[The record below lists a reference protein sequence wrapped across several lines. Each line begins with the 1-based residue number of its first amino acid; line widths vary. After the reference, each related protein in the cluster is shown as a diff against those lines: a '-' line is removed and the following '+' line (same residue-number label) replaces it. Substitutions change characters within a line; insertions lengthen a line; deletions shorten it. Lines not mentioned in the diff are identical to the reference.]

1 MVALHSLPAA
11 GRTVSLPDDLRSP
24 DSATFVHTWNR
35 WRGGRLL
42 PARSDFDLSSIKRL
56 LPRIILL
63 EIRSPTEVAFRLAGT
78 WITRV
83 LGVELTG
90 RNYLELGNPAD
101 RKERADL
108 LFAEVAQPCGAV
120 MIYPMHYASGRAAPV
135 EVISVPVIGDAPTDP
150 PLVFALLTE
159 LAPNGDVEPLAS
171 EVARQLPTGRQL
183 RFFDIGAG
191 TPEVA
196 PYAPKPAD

>member
-1 MVALHSLPAA
+1 MVAIQRPPNKFVALL
-11 GRTVSLPDDLRSP
+11 DDLRSP
-24 DSATFVHTWNR
+24 DSGAFIEAWNR
-35 WRGGRLL
+35 WRGDRLL
-42 PARSDFDLSSIKRL
+42 PNRRDFDLGSIKRL
-56 LPRIILL
+56 LPRVILL
-63 EIRSPTEVAFRLAGT
+63 EIRSPTEVTFRLAGT

-83 LGVELTG
+83 LGLELTG

-101 RKERADL
+101 RQERAAL

-135 EVISVPVIGDAPTDP
+135 EVISVPVVGDAPSDP

-159 LAPNGDVEPLAS
+159 LAPTGFAEPLAA
-171 EVARQLPTGRQL
+171 EAARQLPTGRQL

-191 TPEVA
+191 TPA
-196 PYAPKPAD
+196 IPPYSPKAVD

>member
-1 MVALHSLPAA
+1 MVAIQRPPNKFVA
-11 GRTVSLPDDLRSP
+11 LPDDLRSP
-24 DSATFVHTWNR
+24 DSGAFIEAWNR
-35 WRGGRLL
+35 WRGDRLL
-42 PARSDFDLSSIKRL
+42 PNRRDFDLGSIKRL
-56 LPRIILL
+56 LPRVILL
-63 EIRSPTEVAFRLAGT
+63 EIRSPTEVTFRLAGT

-83 LGVELTG
+83 LGLELTG

-101 RKERADL
+101 RQERAAL

-135 EVISVPVIGDAPTDP
+135 EVISVPVVGDAPSDP

-159 LAPNGDVEPLAS
+159 LAPTGFAEPLAA
-171 EVARQLPTGRQL
+171 EAARQLPTGRQL

-191 TPEVA
+191 TPEIP
-196 PYAPKPAD
+196 PYSPKAVD

>member
-1 MVALHSLPAA
+1 MAA
-11 GRTVSLPDDLRSP
+11 FQSPSARVVSLPNDLRSP
-24 DSATFVHTWNR
+24 DSAAFIHAWNL
-35 WRGGRLL
+35 WRGDRLL
-42 PARSDFDLSSIKRL
+42 PSRRDFDLGSIKRL
-56 LPRIILL
+56 LPRVILL
-63 EIRSPTEVAFRLAGT
+63 ELRSQTEVAFRLAGT

-120 MIYPMHYASGRAAPV
+120 MIYPMQYASGRAAPV
-135 EVISVPVIGDAPTDP
+135 EVISAPVVGDDPADP

-159 LAPNGDVEPLAS
+159 LTSNNFAEPLAPDL
-171 EVARQLPTGRQL
+171 ARQLPTGRQL

-191 TPEVA
+191 TPDIP
-196 PYAPKPAD
+196 PYAPRPAA

>member
-1 MVALHSLPAA
+1 MIDLQPPPV
-11 GRTVSLPDDLRSP
+11 RTVSLPDDLRSQ
-24 DSATFVHTWNR
+24 DSAAFIRAWNR
-35 WRGGRLL
+35 WRGDRLL
-42 PARSDFDLSSIKRL
+42 PSRRDFDLGSIKRL
-56 LPRIILL
+56 LPRVILL

-78 WITRV
+78 WVTRV

-101 RKERADL
+101 RKERAEL

-135 EVISVPVIGDAPTDP
+135 EVISAPVVGDEPTDP

-159 LAPNGDVEPLAS
+159 LVPNGYPEPLAP
-171 EVARQLPTGRQL
+171 ELARQLPTGRQL

-191 TPEVA
+191 TPDIP
-196 PYAPKPAD
+196 PYSPPRS

>member
-1 MVALHSLPAA
+1 MVALHSPPA
-11 GRTVSLPDDLRSP
+11 RTVSPPGDLRSK
-24 DSATFVHTWNR
+24 DSATFIHAWNR
-35 WRGGRLL
+35 WRGDRML
-42 PARSDFDLSSIKRL
+42 PSRRDFDLGSIKRL
-56 LPRIILL
+56 LPRVILL

-90 RNYLELGNPAD
+90 RNYLDVGNPAD
-101 RKERADL
+101 RQERADL

-135 EVISVPVIGDAPTDP
+135 EVISAPVLGDQPTDP
-150 PLVFALLTE
+150 PMVFALLTE
-159 LAPNGDVEPLAS
+159 LAASGYAEPLAA

-191 TPEVA
+191 TPDIPPYSP
-196 PYAPKPAD
+196 PYAR